1 MNWEEIRRLVPW
13 LMIAIRALGCALI
26 IVGARRGWAGGWLG
40 AIVVLALLSDI
51 YDGILARLW
60 GHETAQLRV
69 SDSVADTIFYLG
81 VLAALWLREPQV
93 LRGNW
98 QLLVGLLGLEAFR
111 YVFDLWKFR
120 RLASYHSY
128 MAKAWGLL
136 IAVAVVAVLSFG
148 GLRLLI
154 SVALIFGIV
163 VNLEGLAMSVMLPR
177 WKNDVKTLWRA
188 WDLRKAMLAEQTEL
202 R

>member
-154 SVALIFGIV
+154 SVALIFGVV